1 MTHRAPRVSSVAVP
15 RDFALRLG
23 FDDGTSREIDLR
35 GELWGEMFEPLR
47 DPDMFRRVAVDSDS
61 GTVVWPNG
69 ADLDPDVLYGSE
81 KPEKPTA
88 T

>member
-1 MTHRAPRVSSVAVP
+1 
-15 RDFALRLG
+15 LRLG
-23 FDDGTSREIDLR
+23 FDDGTIRDIDLC

-47 DPDMFRRVAVDSDS
+47 DPEMFRKVFVDSDL

-69 ADLDPDVLYGSE
+69 ADLDPDVLYGAE
-81 KPEKPTA
+81 EPEKPNA